1 MLGLPQPGR
10 TRSVVRVSP
19 ANRRVT
25 DGARTRDLRDHNPKQ
40 YVLVCPSLL
49 ANLTYLRQLRH
60 FVPTPFSVLFGSVLV
75 LLLPAKLEGLLSSIC
90 HPTSPDLNLIEEALG
105 QQWRAN

>member
-25 DGARTRDLRDHNPKQ
+25 DGARPRDLRDHNPMLCQ
-40 YVLVCPSLL
+40 LSYDPQAPPRGGLL
-49 ANLTYLRQLRH
+49 I
-60 FVPTPFSVLFGSVLV
+60 
-75 LLLPAKLEGLLSSIC
+75 LPATTHGAKRPRPSP
-90 HPTSPDLNLIEEALG
+90 PTYAAKIPGVSHSGTFSRCLKTA
-105 QQWRAN
+105 ANGTFVV